1 MQLTDANLFQTKA
14 YINGLWCG
22 ESVIDICNPADGRV
36 IGQVPNM
43 GRADTERAIEGATVA
58 QKTWAQQTAKSRSLI
73 LRQWFELILENLDDL
88 AIIITAEQGKPIKEA
103 RAEVQYAASFVE
115 WFSEEAKRVYGD
127 TMPAPQTDKRIVV
140 MKQAVGVTAAI
151 TPWNFPAAMVTRKVA
166 PALAAG
172 CTMVLKP
179 APQTPFT
186 ALALAKL
193 AEQAGVPAGVFN
205 VVTGDAVAIG
215 QALCANPMVRKLSF
229 TGSTA
234 VGIKLME
241 QCAPSIKKLSL
252 ELGGN
257 APFIVFADADIDAAV
272 EGAIQAKFRNA
283 GQTCVCANR
292 LYVHSDVVDEF
303 TRKLA
308 KAMEKLRVGNGM
320 NADVEIGPLVNDGA
334 ITKVEAHI
342 QDALDKGAKL
352 IMGGARH
359 RLGGHYFEP
368 SLLINMNSTMR
379 IASEETFGPV
389 AAVFTFDDVEQVIA
403 QANDTEY
410 GLAAYFYGRD
420 ISLIWHLAEALEYG
434 MVGVNTGIISN
445 EVAPFGGIK
454 SSGIG
459 REGSKYGLDEYLE
472 LKYVCLAI

>member
-1 MQLTDANLFQTKA
+1 MQLTDANLLQNRA
-14 YINGLWCG
+14 YINGEWCG
-22 ESVIDICNPADGRV
+22 EPFVDIRNPADGV
-36 IGQVPNM
+36 IIGKVPDL
-43 GRADTERAIEGATVA
+43 GKVDTRRAILAAQQA
-58 QKTWAQQTAKSRSLI
+58 QKPWSQVTAKSRALV
-73 LRQWFELILENLDDL
+73 LRKWFELIIDNLDDL
-88 AIIITAEQGKPIKEA
+88 ALIITSEQGKPLKEA

-115 WFSEEAKRVYGD
+115 WFAEEAKRAYGD
-127 TMPAPQTDKRIVV
+127 TMPAPQGDKRILV
-140 MKQAVGVTAAI
+140 MKQAVGVAAAI

-193 AEQAGVPAGVFN
+193 AERAGVPAGVFN
-205 VVTGDAVAIG
+205 VVTGDAVTIG
-215 QALCANPMVRKLSF
+215 QELCANPIVRKLSF

-234 VGIKLME
+234 VGVKLME
-241 QCAPSIKKLSL
+241 QCAPTIKKLSL

-283 GQTCVCANR
+283 GQTCVCTNR
-292 LYVHSDVVDEF
+292 IYLHSDIEEVF
-303 TRKLA
+303 TQKLA
-308 KAMEKLRVGNGM
+308 RAMKALRIGNGL
-320 NADVEIGPLVNDGA
+320 DEKTDLGPLINSAAVE
-334 ITKVEAHI
+334 KVENHI
-342 QDALDKGAKL
+342 EDAIKKGAKL
-352 IMGGARH
+352 V
-359 RLGGHYFEP
+359 LGGERHPLGEHYFEP
-368 SLLINMNSTMR
+368 TLLTHMQPNMR
-379 IASEETFGPV
+379 IALEETFGPV
-389 AAVFTFDDVEQVIA
+389 AAVFTFDDLEQVINA
-403 QANDTEY
+403 ANNTEF

-420 ISLIWHLAEALEYG
+420 ISTIWRVAEALEFG
-434 MVGVNTGIISN
+434 MVGVNTGVISN

-472 LKYVCLAI
+472 QKYVCLSV